1 MKRTISRLIVALTAI
16 LWLPYPTLAQTG
28 DKEFQ
33 ALYKEYLDLYNTQDN
48 DEAFFDASE
57 RMKQYY
63 IDKKDEDSYYKIEMN
78 EAMFYIEHGYPYQ
91 AIRKATEMLDEM
103 KEHSFDGYNMV
114 YMTLGTVFE
123 SRGNYGMAEH
133 YYLMA
138 IESTD
143 EHDDH
148 TIMGA
153 YSRMAYLLKLTKPDE
168 ARQWNEKYSL
178 ISLKYPPYHQVYL
191 FISSIIAFA
200 KGEQNTFWQCSK
212 EYHEYHNQH
221 AELDN
226 YGMKTMAIMEKAFA
240 GNYQEAL
247 TLLDQNNDD
256 LDLLA
261 RNDLRIRI
269 YEMQGK
275 LEMAL
280 RQSRIRTQ
288 CVDSLNSDLLFNNLN
303 ELNAEAGLAKMK
315 AETAHE
321 RLRLLTTVLVLA
333 LIAILLLVILVWRH
347 RVGRRRLKQKNEQL
361 NTALSMAEESDKMK
375 TAFVRSVSHEIRT
388 PLNAIN
394 GFNEVVNNPDI
405 HLTAEERTDLINRIK
420 ENVGAITNIVDE
432 MLQMADQGS
441 SDFYPRTGSIYCN
454 QFLSQLL
461 YAYRDRVSANI
472 ELLYTTKVIN
482 RFAISTNQEGVKKIL
497 NHLILNAIK
506 FTKEGSIE
514 LNCRQSDDLSKV
526 IITLT
531 DTGCGISK
539 EEQEKIFD
547 QFYKSDTFQQ
557 GIGLGLTVSK
567 KIAQKLGGD
576 LTIDDSYTNGARFVL
591 TLPFE

>member
-1 MKRTISRLIVALTAI
+1 MIIVLTAI
-16 LWLPYPTLAQTG
+16 LWLPYPTLAQS
-28 DKEFQ
+28 DKISFDS
-33 ALYKEYLDLYNTQDN
+33 LYKNYLDMYSSGNE
-48 DEAFFDASE
+48 EAFFEASE
-57 RMKQYY
+57 HIKQYY
-63 IDKKDEDSYYKIEMN
+63 IDKDNKDDYYKIQMN
-78 EAMFYIEHGYPYQ
+78 EALYYTEHDRPYL
-91 AIRKATEMLDEM
+91 AMKKAAEMLNEM
-103 KEHSFDGYNMV
+103 KAQDFDGYNMV
-114 YMTLGTVFE
+114 YMTLGTIFE

-133 YYLMA
+133 YYNKA
-138 IESTD
+138 IESID
-143 EHDDH
+143 EHDDR

-168 ARQWNEKYSL
+168 ARQWNEKYSQL
-178 ISLKYPPYHQVYL
+178 SLKYPPYHQVYL
-191 FISSIIAFA
+191 FISGIIAFA
-200 KGEQNTFWQCSK
+200 KGEQNNFWRCSK
-212 EYHEYHNQH
+212 EYHEYHSQH
-221 AELDN
+221 QELDN
-226 YGMKTMAIMEKAFA
+226 YGMQTMAIMEKAFE
-240 GNYQEAL
+240 GHYQGAL
-247 TLLDQNNDD
+247 SLLDHNDND

-261 RNDLRIRI
+261 RNDMRIRI
-269 YEMQGK
+269 YEMQGLYDK
-275 LEMAL
+275 ALEQA
-280 RQSRIRTQ
+280 RQRSLDA
-288 CVDSLNSDLLFNNLN
+288 DSLNSGLLFNNLN
-303 ELNAEAGLAKMK
+303 ELNAEAGLAKIK
-315 AETAHE
+315 ADTTQE

-333 LIAILLLVILVWRH
+333 LITILLLVILVWRH
-347 RVGRRRLKQKNEQL
+347 RVTRSRLKQKNDQL
-361 NTALSMAEESDKMK
+361 HTALSMAEESDKMK

-514 LNCRQSDDLSKV
+514 LNCRQSDDLASV

-531 DTGCGISK
+531 DTGCGISEDEK
-539 EEQEKIFD
+539 DKIFD
-547 QFYKSDTFQQ
+547 QFYKSDAFQQ